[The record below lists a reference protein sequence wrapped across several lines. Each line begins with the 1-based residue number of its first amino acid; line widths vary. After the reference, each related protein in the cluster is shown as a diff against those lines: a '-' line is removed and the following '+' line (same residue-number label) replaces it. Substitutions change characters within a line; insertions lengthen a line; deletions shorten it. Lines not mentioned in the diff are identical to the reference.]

1 MAMAL
6 IEAGHADKLL
16 LSSDFYSGPALKAN
30 GGPGFAQTATVF
42 GPMLL
47 EAGLDQATL
56 RGILVDNP
64 KRFLAFSPRA

>member
-1 MAMAL
+1 
-6 IEAGHADKLL
+6 
-16 LSSDFYSGPALKAN
+16 
-30 GGPGFAQTATVF
+30 
-42 GPMLL
+42 MLL